1 MNSEIQTTA
10 TEIMLQAFAVM
21 FNHFWFPASVILS
34 CSLYA
39 SEDPGATQSKV
50 FRYSE
55 YFFLFSDVGFFWAEL
70 ILVTQL
76 MCVQRS
82 NSTSAVDTGLVGR
95 YFLLEYESLVSNHRS
110 RNFKTSSLMKY
121 SEYYLHVNC
130 YCPEGAVLWEASA
143 WRQGGVSQ
151 WREPPLGQVLVAPL
165 PKFILF

>member
-55 YFFLFSDVGFFWAEL
+55 YFFLFSDVGFFLSWTDFSHTTYVCAEKQFN
-70 ILVTQL
+70 I
-76 MCVQRS
+76 RS
-82 NSTSAVDTGLVGR
+82 RHRPSRKR
-95 YFLLEYESLVSNHRS
+95 YFLLEYESLVNNHRS

-130 YCPEGAVLWEASA
+130 YCPEGAVL
-143 WRQGGVSQ
+143 
-151 WREPPLGQVLVAPL
+151 
-165 PKFILF
+165 